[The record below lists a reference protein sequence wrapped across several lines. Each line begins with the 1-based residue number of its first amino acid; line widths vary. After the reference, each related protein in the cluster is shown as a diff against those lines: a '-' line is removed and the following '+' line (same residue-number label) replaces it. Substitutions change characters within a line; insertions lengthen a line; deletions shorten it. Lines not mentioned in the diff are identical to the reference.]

1 MKKGSYGYIKKK
13 RKKLML
19 WLLLDIAVAVG
30 IFVLGLVL
38 NNFSNKNIFTVL
50 AMLFTLPG
58 AKIFV
63 SLVVIF
69 PYKGFTQDVYDKVRV
84 VTNNYEEVLYDLV
97 LTSPERVMYIKSM
110 MITDD
115 EYVILPDDI
124 MLKAKDSKKYIEY
137 MKMYIGKHM
146 SNYGFE
152 KNIVII
158 NDEYEYIDKLVEIN
172 SALNNDKSYES
183 NNLHSKDNVIKT
195 LLILEV

>member
-1 MKKGSYGYIKKK
+1 MQKGSYGYIKNK

-19 WLLLDIAVAVG
+19 WLILDIAVAIG
-30 IFVLGLVL
+30 IFVLGLFL
-38 NNFSNKNIFTVL
+38 NKFSNKNIFTII

-69 PYKGFTQDVYDKVRV
+69 PYKGFTKEVYDKVRK
-84 VTNNYEEVLYDLV
+84 VTYNSEAVLYDLV

-110 MITDD
+110 AITDD
-115 EYVILPDDI
+115 EYVIVPDDKMI
-124 MLKAKDSKKYIEY
+124 KAKDSKEYIEH
-137 MKMYIGKHM
+137 MKKYVGKHM

-152 KNIVII
+152 KNVII
-158 NDEYEYIDKLVEIN
+158 VKDEDKYIDKLEKILYQLDSDKCEDSLHKIIN
-172 SALNNDKSYES
+172 
-183 NNLHSKDNVIKT
+183 T